1 MKLNE
6 NFILKTIAGSPV
18 VVPVGDAVKTING
31 MITLNGP
38 AEVIWQGLEKGENCA
53 EILSTLKAKYDA
65 PEELLK
71 SDLET
76 FLGKLKRLGILEE

>member
-1 MKLNE
+1 MFSMIKK
-6 NFILKTIAGSPV
+6 FIYFLLVLPLFIASCKPS
-18 VVPVGDAVKTING
+18 AHE
-31 MITLNGP
+31 MAL
-38 AEVIWQGLEKGENCA
+38 AEIEKRGEKGENCA